1 MPWNL
6 TLIIDVCNLPT
17 VIFASSVHIFL
28 FDFFKKNQLDL
39 YIIIFN
45 SIIFFQQDNE

>member
-1 MPWNL
+1 MSWNL
-6 TLIIDVCNLPT
+6 ALIIDVCNLPT

-28 FDFFKKNQLDL
+28 FDLKKKQLDL
-39 YIIIFN
+39 YIIIFY